1 MTDYNFKRGDHDK
14 RFYCEIEI
22 NPQMIKNFMLL
33 SQTIELLPK

>member
-14 RFYCEIEI
+14 GFYCEIEI